1 MYSISQN
8 LKDHYRKTFLKH
20 GASSEGVDWGPDPSK
35 ALIRNS
41 KMLEVLRPVGQ
52 NERRPSLLD
61 VGCGYGALAELIKLN
76 KIDVDYYGLEIV
88 PEMVK
93 FAKKK
98 HPEAKFFEGDFLE
111 FSGGNFNYVVCNG
124 ILTQKLF
131 ASNSEMKRYSQ
142 SMIKRMFD
150 FCDDGIVFN
159 MMSTHVNYQSENLY
173 YQNPVEM
180 LAWCIS
186 ELSPQVKLDCTYELW
201 FEYSLFVYKDRNS
214 K

>member
-1 MYSISQN
+1 MYSISQK

-88 PEMVK
+88 P
-93 FAKKK
+93 
-98 HPEAKFFEGDFLE
+98 
-111 FSGGNFNYVVCNG
+111 
-124 ILTQKLF
+124 
-131 ASNSEMKRYSQ
+131 
-142 SMIKRMFD
+142 
-150 FCDDGIVFN
+150 
-159 MMSTHVNYQSENLY
+159 
-173 YQNPVEM
+173 
-180 LAWCIS
+180 
-186 ELSPQVKLDCTYELW
+186 
-201 FEYSLFVYKDRNS
+201 
-214 K
+214 